1 MRHLLAGLALAL
13 LSLQAQH
20 MIAQAPVPLTAQ
32 DIMARVAANQD
43 AAEAERSHYIYVQH
57 AHVISRKGKTI
68 MCEETTDSRVTPS
81 GSGSQQQLL
90 TLDGRL
96 LRKHRYIPYTTLPTK
111 NDDAAAPKSE
121 HEDFGG
127 DMDRDIVENMRR
139 NLTNSKT
146 KDGLGKGLFPLTS
159 EIQQHYQFRLLGR
172 EQKNGRD
179 VYHLS
184 FRPKDKDDY
193 SWKGDAYI
201 DTAAYQPVLVRT
213 AMSRKIPFAVRTLLG
228 TSLPGL
234 GFTVIYAP
242 QPDGVWFPISFG
254 TEFKLHVLF
263 FLNREIVINAENR
276 DFVKTHVTSQIV
288 GAATSEDPP
297 Q

>member
-1 MRHLLAGLALAL
+1 MRHLLADLALAL
-13 LSLQAQH
+13 LALQAQH
-20 MIAQAPVPLTAQ
+20 ITAQGPVALTAQ

-43 AAEAERSHYIYVQH
+43 AAEAERSHYIYVQY
-57 AHVISRKGKTI
+57 AHVISRKGKTT

-96 LRKHRYIPYTTLPTK
+96 LRKHRYIAYTALPTK
-111 NDDAAAPKSE
+111 NNDAAPKSE

-127 DMDRDIVENMRR
+127 DMDRDIVENMRK

-159 EIQQHYQFRLLGR
+159 DIQQHYQFRMLGR

-179 VYHLS
+179 VYHLT

-201 DTAAYQPVLVRT
+201 DTVAYQPVLVRT

-234 GFTVIYAP
+234 GFTVVYAP

-288 GAATSEDPP
+288 GAATPAGPP